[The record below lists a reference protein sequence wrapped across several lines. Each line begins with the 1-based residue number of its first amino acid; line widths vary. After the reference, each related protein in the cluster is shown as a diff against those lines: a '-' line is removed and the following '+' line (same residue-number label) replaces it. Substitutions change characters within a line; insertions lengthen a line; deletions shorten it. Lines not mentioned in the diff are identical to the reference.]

1 MSLVISHLDAFP
13 EPQEGEATVS
23 LSLTVAQPQRRGDA
37 EGWRA
42 RATCVESGRVLG
54 RWMSDC
60 PLSVAQSALLWLGM
74 YPWEVLPED
83 GGFDY
88 ADIIDQADRPASNDQ
103 IHVRELLERIA
114 TNLPPKPSEVVNPV
128 TGARVLRR
136 PPKALLPVREEV
148 EEVEEED
155 EDEDEDVDS
164 DGPEG
169 TPEWGDVPEEDE
181 EGEDEDEDVDEVE
194 EEPVPVRR
202 ARAKP
207 APAPAPAPRAPRAP
221 EPRVEKPVDGNQLLR
236 RAVALLQDGD
246 DPARLARALEKRGGR
261 SLAETFLALSG
272 QIARPAPARA
282 PEPPRLSP
290 EAEEEIARYAV
301 GDETAVRAK
310 LDRTAQRAARE
321 HARVEAFLAN
331 KARLEAEKAAR
342 AAVQPVRAEQSQ
354 THSLAPNMITVDVHP
369 TPAPAQEPVAVEPE
383 SAPTKPRRGGRKKA
397 EVVSV
402 EEAG

>member
-13 EPQEGEATVS
+13 EPQEGEATIA

-60 PLSVAQSALLWLGM
+60 PLSAAQSALLWLGM
-74 YPWEVLPED
+74 HPWEVLPED
-83 GGFDY
+83 GGYDY
-88 ADIIDQADRPASNDQ
+88 ADILDQVERPAANDQ

-128 TGARVLRR
+128 TGARVFRR
-136 PPKALLPVREEV
+136 PKALLPVRV
-148 EEVEEED
+148 QVEEEVD
-155 EDEDEDVDS
+155 EDEDEDDE
-164 DGPEG
+164 GPEG
-169 TPEWGDVPEEDE
+169 TPEWGDVPEEAYEDDE
-181 EGEDEDEDVDEVE
+181 VDEDEVDEDEDE
-194 EEPVPVRR
+194 EEPPAPVRR
-202 ARAKP
+202 RAS
-207 APAPAPAPRAPRAP
+207 APKPAPRAAKPS
-221 EPRVEKPVDGNQLLR
+221 RVEKPVDGNKLLQ

-246 DPARLARALEKRGGR
+246 DPARIARALEKRAGR

-272 QIARPAPARA
+272 QIVRPEPVTPEPAP
-282 PEPPRLSP
+282 ETPRLSP
-290 EAEEEIARYAV
+290 EAEEEIMRYAV

-310 LDRTAQRAARE
+310 LERTAQRAARE

-331 KARLEAEKAAR
+331 KARIEAEKAAR
-342 AAVQPVRAEQSQ
+342 AAAGPQAP
-354 THSLAPNMITVDVHP
+354 SLAPNMITLEVQP
-369 TPAPAQEPVAVEPE
+369 SAPAPAPAPAVVEAETAPV
-383 SAPTKPRRGGRKKA
+383 KPRRGGRKKA

>member
-169 TPEWGDVPEEDE
+169 TPEWGDVPDEDE
-181 EGEDEDEDVDEVE
+181 EGEDEDEVE
-194 EEPVPVRR
+194 EEPAPVRR
-202 ARAKP
+202 ARAK
-207 APAPAPAPRAPRAP
+207 PAPAPAPRAPRAP

-272 QIARPAPARA
+272 QIARPAPAPA
-282 PEPPRLSP
+282 PAPPRLSP

-342 AAVQPVRAEQSQ
+342 ASHP
-354 THSLAPNMITVDVHP
+354 SLAPNMITLKVHP

>member
-42 RATCVESGRVLG
+42 RATCMESGRVLG

-60 PLSVAQSALLWLGM
+60 PLSAAQSALLWLGM

-83 GGFDY
+83 GGYDY
-88 ADIIDQADRPASNDQ
+88 ADIIDQVDRPAANDQ

-114 TNLPPKPSEVVNPV
+114 TNLPPKPSEVVNPI

-148 EEVEEED
+148 EEVEEEED
-155 EDEDEDVDS
+155 EEDEDV

-169 TPEWGDVPEEDE
+169 TPEWGDVPDE
-181 EGEDEDEDVDEVE
+181 GEEDEDEEEDIDEVE

-202 ARAKP
+202 ARLK
-207 APAPAPAPRAPRAP
+207 PAPAPRAPRVS
-221 EPRVEKPVDGNQLLR
+221 EPRAEKPVDGNQLLR
-236 RAVALLQDGD
+236 RAVALLQEGD

-272 QIARPAPARA
+272 QIARPEPVAPV

-290 EAEEEIARYAV
+290 EAEEEIMRYSV

-310 LDRTAQRAARE
+310 LERTAQRAARE

-342 AAVQPVRAEQSQ
+342 AAQP
-354 THSLAPNMITVDVHP
+354 SLAPNMITLEVQSAPAPAP
-369 TPAPAQEPVAVEPE
+369 TPAPEPVAVDPEP
-383 SAPTKPRRGGRKKA
+383 APAKPRRGGRKKA
-397 EVVSV
+397 VVSE